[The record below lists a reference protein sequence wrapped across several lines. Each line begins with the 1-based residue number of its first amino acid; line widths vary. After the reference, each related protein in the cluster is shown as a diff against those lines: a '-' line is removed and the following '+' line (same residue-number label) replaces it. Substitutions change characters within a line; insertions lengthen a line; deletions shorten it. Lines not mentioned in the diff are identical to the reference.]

1 MRTALIVAFVFLAV
15 QAAVT
20 PSAHAQTNCA
30 PVPITLPFSVSGALS
45 ISDCL
50 QNGYYYDKYSTNL
63 TAGTQITLE
72 ASAPSTTTLSWLD
85 VGIYRWID
93 SGPSLGW
100 NRVIEKTEFT
110 PERNVLK
117 FDFQAP
123 YSADYMF
130 LIDGG
135 SSVGAYNF
143 SVRLL
148 SASASKQIVPIVGH
162 VSGAGGSEFRSD
174 LKLYN
179 PTSSIM
185 TGRLV
190 FTNRGQSETTQDV
203 SVVYNIA
210 PNGVKF
216 FQDVYTAA
224 FPGGT
229 GAARL
234 SVIPDGSTA
243 PIVDS
248 STYTAVLGGG
258 ELAQSPTVL
267 APSSFISGVQIAP
280 LGKAGER
287 TNVFVVTGPQDV
299 TISWKYRDAAGIQR
313 ATSAK
318 TYLRDA
324 TYQFSASDLLGV
336 TPDANGSLEA
346 NVVSGV
352 ARIAL
357 SPVNNVNNQGRW
369 VDFQRVP

>member
-1 MRTALIVAFVFLAV
+1 MRRVSVFAFVLLSSSAV
-15 QAAVT
+15 IT
-20 PSAHAQTNCA
+20 PSIFAQTNCS
-30 PVPITLPFSVSGALS
+30 PVPITLPFAVSGTLS

-50 QNGYYYDKYSTNL
+50 QNGYYYDKYKTNL
-63 TAGTQITLE
+63 NAGTQITIE
-72 ASAPSTTTLSWLD
+72 ASAPSTTTLTWLD

-100 NRVIEKTEFT
+100 NRVIEKTEYT

-130 LIDGG
+130 LLDGG

-143 SVRLL
+143 AVRLL
-148 SASASKQIVPIVGH
+148 AAGGPKQIVPIVGH
-162 VSGAGGSEFRSD
+162 VTGAGGSEFRSD

-179 PTSSIM
+179 PTSTIM

-190 FTNRGQSETTQDV
+190 FTNRGQSETTHDT
-203 SVVYNIA
+203 SISYSIA
-210 PNGVKF
+210 PNAVTF
-216 FQDVYTAA
+216 FRDVYTVA
-224 FPGGT
+224 FPGAT
-229 GAARL
+229 GSARL
-234 SVIPDGSTA
+234 SVVPDGSNA

-248 STYTAVLGGG
+248 STYTALSDGG

-267 APSSFISGVQIAP
+267 APGSFMSGVQVAA

-287 TNVFVVTGPQDV
+287 TNLFVITGSQDV
-299 TISWKYRDAAGIQR
+299 TIYWKYRDAAGVQR

-318 TYLRDA
+318 TYVHDA
-324 TYQFSASDLLGV
+324 THQFSVSDLLGIS
-336 TPDANGSLEA
+336 PDANGSLEA

-352 ARIAL
+352 ARIAF
-357 SPVNNVNNQGRW
+357 SPVNNVSNQGRW
-369 VDFQRVP
+369 LDFQRVP